1 MDVSGKWI
9 KALIGFKK
17 HEKVDDPCGEKMNGK
32 SKKWRPWKGL
42 SRNHGGSSLKR
53 GCKGPHSSSLN
64 NEALVAAAMATVVRA
79 PPKDFKAVR
88 QQWAAI
94 RIQTAFRAFL
104 ARRALRALRGL
115 VRLQAIVRGW
125 RVRKQAAETL
135 KCMQALVQAQARVR
149 AQRSVHLSMEGR
161 AVQKML
167 EEHISED
174 EKHTKQAEVRWCDS
188 KGTYEEVKA
197 KMQMRQEGAFKR
209 ERALAYSL
217 VHKEISNRSSDT
229 RRTISVPSAKTQNC
243 DKNSSGW
250 GWLERWMEARPWETR
265 LIEQTTSNSSEPCT
279 TKVRKNN
286 VTKRIS
292 AKPSVVVEATHS
304 SSSRTSELQC
314 DVSSASCASSLCT
327 STERNKQPNYMAVTE
342 STKAKLRNQ
351 RIMRQSMGEFN
362 GDSKSSAASDCSWL
376 KMDKSSKTREPRE
389 LLL

>member
-1 MDVSGKWI
+1 
-9 KALIGFKK
+9 
-17 HEKVDDPCGEKMNGK
+17 MNGK
-32 SKKWRPWKGL
+32 SKKWRPWKGS
-42 SRNHGGSSLKR
+42 SRNHGGSSLRR

-64 NEALVAAAMATVVRA
+64 NEALVAAMATVVRA

-115 VRLQAIVRGW
+115 VRLQAMARGW
-125 RVRKQAAETL
+125 QVRKQAAKTL

-161 AVQKML
+161 AVQRML

-174 EKHTKQAEVRWCDS
+174 DKHTKQAEARQFILFLVRWCDS

-209 ERALAYSL
+209 ERALAYSIL
-217 VHKEISNRSSDT
+217 HKEISNKSSGT
-229 RRTISVPSAKTQNC
+229 RRTISVPSAKAQNC

-250 GWLERWMEARPWETR
+250 GWLERWMAARPWETR
-265 LIEQTTSNSSEPCT
+265 LIEQTTSKSSESCT

-292 AKPSVVVEATHS
+292 AKPPGAVEATHS
-304 SSSRTSELQC
+304 LSSSRSSELQC

-351 RIMRQSMGEFN
+351 RIMRQSIMGEFN
-362 GDSKSSAASDCSWL
+362 GDSKSSAGSDCSWL
-376 KMDKSSKTREPRE
+376 KMDKSSKTREQRE

>member
-1 MDVSGKWI
+1 MDVSGKWV
-9 KALIGFKK
+9 KALIGFRK
-17 HEKVDDPCGEKMNGK
+17 HEKVDDPC
-32 SKKWRPWKGL
+32 S
-42 SRNHGGSSLKR
+42 
-53 GCKGPHSSSLN
+53 
-64 NEALVAAAMATVVRA
+64 
-79 PPKDFKAVR
+79 
-88 QQWAAI
+88 
-94 RIQTAFRAFL
+94 

-115 VRLQAIVRGW
+115 VRLQAMVRGW
-125 RVRKQAAETL
+125 QVRKQAAETL

-161 AVQKML
+161 AAQKML
-167 EEHISED
+167 EEHISEED
-174 EKHTKQAEVRWCDS
+174 KHTKQAEARRWCDS
-188 KGTYEEVKA
+188 KGTYAEVKA

-217 VHKEISNRSSDT
+217 VHKEISNKSSDT

-250 GWLERWMEARPWETR
+250 GWLERWMAARPWETR
-265 LIEQTTSNSSEPCT
+265 LIEQTTSKSSESCT

-292 AKPSVVVEATHS
+292 AKPCVVVEATHS
-304 SSSRTSELQC
+304 SSSRSSELQC
-314 DVSSASCASSLCT
+314 DVSSASSSLCT

-351 RIMRQSMGEFN
+351 RIMRQSIMGEFN
-362 GDSKSSAASDCSWL
+362 GDSKSSAGSDCSWL
-376 KMDKSSKTREPRE
+376 KMDKSSKTREQRE